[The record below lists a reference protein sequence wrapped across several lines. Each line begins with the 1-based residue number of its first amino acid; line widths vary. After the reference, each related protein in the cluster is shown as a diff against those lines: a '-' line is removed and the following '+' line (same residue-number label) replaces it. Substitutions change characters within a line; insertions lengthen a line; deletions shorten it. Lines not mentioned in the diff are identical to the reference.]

1 MSQSMPSTSS
11 SRPKNSPHPLVEFP
25 SSLEPSVGILHHS
38 RGISIVCRC
47 SRMVAGAANTR
58 RRGNKICL
66 PICFDVRKMT
76 KKRFPASNRDLL

>member
-11 SRPKNSPHPLVEFP
+11 SRPNNSPHPLVEFP

-47 SRMVAGAANTR
+47 SRMVAGAANT
-58 RRGNKICL
+58 
-66 PICFDVRKMT
+66 
-76 KKRFPASNRDLL
+76 